1 MKYAIP
7 DIKISLHR
15 GVLTAIFDEC
25 DRHDHAETGG
35 RLVGTYK
42 ITRKRKLAVT
52 ALGVIEP
59 GPGATRSSVSLF
71 QDGAHQEQ
79 VFRKLERKYPA
90 LEHLG
95 NWHSHHVNGYPTLSQ
110 GDRDTYHRVVNHQNH
125 NIDFFYALL
134 VTARN
139 AKVVEDC
146 RYQIKHFVLFRNCV
160 GEYEIPPDQ
169 VRIVDQPSI
178 WPLPAERKETTR
190 DEFPLDCA
198 AQRARDAEFI
208 PEMFSDVRPFLA
220 KRSKQ
225 IYWRGAI
232 TLSDRSS
239 VEVIAMERQ
248 GKGTRAYRVT
258 AVTDKNGLLS
268 GVAEEGLTKKFAS
281 ARMALLWLERQLNQA
296 IFRAGVTRS
305 SGVDSTD
312 GSGE

>member
-1 MKYAIP
+1 MKYSVQ

-15 GVLTAIFDEC
+15 GVLAAIFDEC

-42 ITRKRKLAVT
+42 ITRKGKLAVT

-59 GPGATRSSVSLF
+59 GPSATRSSVSLF

-79 VFRKLERKYPA
+79 VFRELERKYPS

-95 NWHSHHVNGYPTLSQ
+95 NWHSHHVNGHPTLSQ
-110 GDRDTYHRVVNHQNH
+110 GDRDTYHRIVDHQSH
-125 NIDFFYALL
+125 NISFFYALL

-139 AKVVEDC
+139 TKPVGDC
-146 RYQIKHFVLFRNCV
+146 RYQIKHFVLFRDEL
-160 GEYEIPPDQ
+160 GEHEIPPEQ

-178 WPLPAERKETTR
+178 WPIPAERKESAR
-190 DEFPLDCA
+190 DAFPLDCA
-198 AQRARDAEFI
+198 TQRAKDAEFI
-208 PEMFSDVRPFLA
+208 PEMFSGVRSFLA

-225 IYWRGAI
+225 IYWRGTI
-232 TLSDRSS
+232 ILSNQSS

-248 GKGTRAYRVT
+248 EKGVQAYRVT
-258 AVTDKNGLLS
+258 AITDKDGILS
-268 GVAEEGLTKKFAS
+268 GVAAEGLTKKFSS

-296 IFRAGVTRS
+296 IFRAGVVQGTS
-305 SGVDSTD
+305 AGSTEGAD
-312 GSGE
+312 E